1 MPARGGRTAQRQGRP
16 RGAGKGRP
24 PVQCPYDLG
33 LPPDPVDDIPTDGE
47 LSDERIA
54 QLLRLQAES
63 DQLDY
68 KEKIGLNG
76 RDLVEL
82 AKDVGAMG
90 VRGGH
95 ILGGVDDGGRLSGQ
109 MDEVDRRLFDEASL
123 RSKLRKYLPD
133 SARLRSRVL
142 ERDGHVIVAIY
153 VEPNSQGCSIFVG
166 PGQYQDGRNMKT
178 VFSPGDI
185 FWRDGTSSTRIS
197 PEGLEAV
204 IEQRVAGRKEEWME
218 EQQELRRRDREELE
232 RNTQARQ
239 LGQGPLGSVNLD
251 LPADEL
257 TRAVLDLVRT
267 GDRIALLHLLNEG
280 ARRGQGKASAGEVD
294 DVLLDALDKL
304 TCLAAAFLEYE
315 QDEWL
320 RRVIEVLSAVYSA
333 AFRGR
338 DSQWYGYQGVLSKDD
353 PAPRIWLGIMERV
366 FALGALAVRR
376 RNWSAVRLLSSQ
388 LPEALVEAGYKT
400 NWFRHA
406 VTMAS
411 RATHLHQQDPENP
424 GTIVNLISLAR
435 KRAVRLACLRSDGV
449 GPDDE
454 ALLTSVSQ
462 FDLLA
467 NVVAAGEARST
478 DRRVIYPSFARLR
491 QTRIQPIADRLIDDP
506 PMREQLFPL
515 GDDDL
520 AIALREIGERAASEG
535 WASDGFEGWNGTP
548 TGEFITTH
556 HPPELEA

>member
-1 MPARGGRTAQRQGRP
+1 
-16 RGAGKGRP
+16 
-24 PVQCPYDLG
+24 V
-33 LPPDPVDDIPTDGE
+33 PPDPPTNRTTDGE

-54 QLLRLQAES
+54 QLLRLQAEG

-68 KEKIGLNG
+68 KEKIGLSG

-82 AKDVGAMG
+82 AKDVGAMS

-95 ILGGVDDGGRLSGQ
+95 ILGGVDEQGRPTGL
-109 MDEVDRRLFDEASL
+109 MDEADRRPFDEASL

-133 SARLRSRVL
+133 SARLRSRVV
-142 ERDGHVIVAIY
+142 ERDGHLIFAIH
-153 VEPNSQGCSIFVG
+153 VEPNPQGCSVFIS
-166 PGQYQDGRNMKT
+166 PGQYETDKGTKT
-178 VFSPGDI
+178 VFSAGDI

-204 IEQRVAGRKEEWME
+204 IEQRVASRKDEWMA

-232 RNTQARQ
+232 RHAQARQ
-239 LGQGPLGSVNLD
+239 LGQGPLGSVSLD

-267 GDRIALLHLLNEG
+267 GDRIALLHLLNE
-280 ARRGQGKASAGEVD
+280 AASRTKLKAAAGEVD

-304 TCLAAAFLEYE
+304 TCLASAFLEYE

-320 RRVIEVLSAVYSA
+320 GRVIEVFNAVYSA

-338 DSQWYGYQGVLSKDD
+338 DSTWYGYQGSIRADD
-353 PAPRIWLGIMERV
+353 PGPKVWLEIMERV

-376 RNWSAVRLLSSQ
+376 GNWSAVRLLATQ
-388 LPEALVEAGYKT
+388 LPEALVEAGYEK

-411 RATHLHQQDPENP
+411 RATHLHQQDPDNP

-435 KRAVRLACLRSDGV
+435 SQAARVSCLRSDGV
-449 GPDDE
+449 DPDDDT
-454 ALLTSVSQ
+454 LLTSVAQ
-462 FDLLA
+462 FDFLA
-467 NVVAAGEARST
+467 NVAAAGDAHSVEGH
-478 DRRVIYPSFARLR
+478 VIYPSFARLR
-491 QTRIQPIADRLIDDP
+491 QRRIQPIADRLVADEK
-506 PMREQLFPL
+506 MRKEVFPL
-515 GDDDL
+515 NDEDL
-520 AIALREIGERAASEG
+520 AVALREIGRRAAAEG
-535 WASDGFEGWNGTP
+535 WASDGFEGWDGTA
-548 TGEFITTH
+548 TGAFIAEH
-556 HPPELEA
+556 NPPVPEG